1 MSSARLVHYTHSSQ
15 AAQTTIPRPPPIPV
29 DFDENPD
36 VLATKSAISI
46 LQMQKRNA
54 ERDIVTLQQI
64 KDKALTDPEGFVKA
78 LEGVRSAGD
87 MLFNPT
93 GNGVRKGEEE
103 GEKWPEI
110 PIPQNV
116 VRAPPVNWAK
126 YQVVGDSLEKLH
138 KDQLARPSE
147 DTPQR
152 VGADGVLV
160 SGGEGYR
167 RPADL
172 GVAAPY
178 QPGRDKIEK
187 GTKKSGKR

>member
-1 MSSARLVHYTHSSQ
+1 M
-15 AAQTTIPRPPPIPV
+15 

-46 LQMQKRNA
+46 LQIQKRTA

-64 KDKALTDPEGFVKA
+64 KDKALGDPEGFVKA
-78 LEGVRSAGD
+78 LEDIRSTND
-87 MLFNPT
+87 MLFSPEDGGSQT
-93 GNGVRKGEEE
+93 PKGEGE

-110 PIPQNV
+110 PVPQNV

-147 DTPQR
+147 GTPQR
-152 VGADGVLV
+152 AGADGVLV
-160 SGGEGYR
+160 PGGEGYR

-187 GTKKSGKR
+187 GTKKTGKR